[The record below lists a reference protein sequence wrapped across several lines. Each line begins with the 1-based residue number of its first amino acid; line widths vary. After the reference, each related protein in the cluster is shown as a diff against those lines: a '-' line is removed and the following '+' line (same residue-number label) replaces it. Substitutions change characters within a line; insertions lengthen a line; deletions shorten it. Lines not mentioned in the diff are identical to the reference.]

1 MEKNYEEKSGDNCV
15 ELCVKALLEVC
26 EPGSKHLEIAVVR
39 KGVDGVDTLD
49 EKIVDEVIKKIEDEK
64 AAAEEAKKRRAQA
77 AEEAARAAQG

>member
-1 MEKNYEEKSGDNCV
+1 M
-15 ELCVKALLEVC
+15 C

>member
-1 MEKNYEEKSGDNCV
+1 MVLSFYKNIFTSG
-15 ELCVKALLEVC
+15 LEVC

>member
-1 MEKNYEEKSGDNCV
+1 M
-15 ELCVKALLEVC
+15 KALLEVC